1 MAPGRPLV
9 EKVISLHVWLPNTL
23 GSGSPTLVRA
33 TPGDVA
39 QLVERLLCKQEVA
52 GSSPAISTA
61 RFLVSG
67 GLPYTILS
75 MSASI
80 SVGSSDR
87 PQTSVILPSLT
98 WKMFPH
104 RQLTFPP

>member
-33 TPGDVA
+33 IPGDVA

-52 GSSPAISTA
+52 GSNPAGSIGRIPRTTGSHHVAAGTPRPATA
-61 RFLVSG
+61 RVEASWKRG
-67 GLPYTILS
+67 GS
-75 MSASI
+75 
-80 SVGSSDR
+80 
-87 PQTSVILPSLT
+87 
-98 WKMFPH
+98 
-104 RQLTFPP
+104 